1 MSDKEELAE
10 LTAEAREAYAMTS
23 DGLDFKSAARER
35 EAAFDRWLTRVR
47 AEAAAEALEQATQI
61 VHDWASLHAGP
72 EGAYSARII
81 ESRLRERA
89 EAYRKED

>member
-1 MSDKEELAE
+1 MPDELTE
-10 LTAEAREAYAMTS
+10 LTAKMRKLVTDWIEVGGDVTDES
-23 DGLDFKSAARER
+23 
-35 EAAFDRWLTRVR
+35 FDRWLTRVR